1 MNIRPLLTFTF
12 IGILWGAGSSQGQA
26 KEWNKEPVAV
36 LQQGAEAGDAQAQF
50 VLATV
55 YLKGKEVEQNFSKGS
70 EWLTKS
76 AEQGNLD
83 ARYLLA
89 LVYFDGEGA
98 RWYDGKVIEWFDN
111 EVGKGNKQAV
121 EWLSIAAERG
131 NYHAIEWLHRA
142 VEKGN
147 PDAKR
152 FLESKALLLDGYNT
166 VKSLSKAAE
175 RGDAKAQG
183 MLGTMYLEG
192 KGVTQDYAQAYIWS
206 AVAFANGNSDAQNG
220 LDIAQK
226 NLTPTALKEADDK
239 ARRYFEQHRNQS
251 AL

>member
-1 MNIRPLLTFTF
+1 M
-12 IGILWGAGSSQGQA
+12 SQYYLGVLYFEGKGVQQND
-26 KEWNKEPVAV
+26 KKAV
-36 LQQGAEAGDAQAQF
+36 
-50 VLATV
+50 
-55 YLKGKEVEQNFSKGS
+55 
-70 EWLTKS
+70 EWLTRA

-152 FLESKALLLDGYNT
+152 FLESKASLLEGYNT
-166 VKSLSKAAE
+166 VKSLSKAAGSE
-175 RGDAKAQG
+175 G
-183 MLGTMYLEG
+183 MPKTPGITG
-192 KGVTQDYAQAYIWS
+192 
-206 AVAFANGNSDAQNG
+206 
-220 LDIAQK
+220 QK
-226 NLTPTALKEADDK
+226 VL
-239 ARRYFEQHRNQS
+239 
-251 AL
+251 

>member
-1 MNIRPLLTFTF
+1 MNIRPLLAFTF

-152 FLESKALLLDGYNT
+152 FLESKASLLEGYNT

-183 MLGTMYLEG
+183 LLGRKYFEG
-192 KGVTQDYAQAYIWS
+192 DGVGLDNDK
-206 AVAFANGNSDAQNG
+206 AFA
-220 LDIAQK
+220 LFK
-226 NLTPTALKEADDK
+226 
-239 ARRYFEQHRNQS
+239 QS
-251 AL
+251 ASKGDALGQTLFRAASKSIGPVTHSFAQYGFT